1 MLVVFNFSSAR
12 KGEEVTAARDLRCQ
26 LIDILV
32 NVAPTT
38 SELLQPGEQVNEDSS
53 AHPCL
58 LPSAPQMEPTT
69 PITSTIPERSPPA
82 TLLETDTPVN
92 SAIPEPAQQALL
104 MSTPIVAM
112 PLETSNS
119 DENLATSLDTSSS
132 LITTEMEQR
141 NSSAVTPPCNPG
153 PNSVNKMPLKSK
165 CIATEDLLSRQQAV

>member
-1 MLVVFNFSSAR
+1 MQDEYLLKNGSSKVRTHISRKAAMLVVFNFSSAR

-69 PITSTIPERSPPA
+69 PITSTIPKRTPPA
-82 TLLETDTPVN
+82 PQLETDTPVN
-92 SAIPEPAQQALL
+92 SANQLNKLCSCQL
-104 MSTPIVAM
+104 
-112 PLETSNS
+112 PL
-119 DENLATSLDTSSS
+119 
-132 LITTEMEQR
+132 
-141 NSSAVTPPCNPG
+141 
-153 PNSVNKMPLKSK
+153 
-165 CIATEDLLSRQQAV
+165 